1 MKLIK
6 SLLSVAIS
14 STIAFN
20 ALAADMIVYNSKI
33 DTYDGQKFSAFSVTD
48 GRFEQLTNDKEQL
61 LKEKT
66 ADTIVIDA
74 QGRRVIPGL
83 NDSHLHVVRGG
94 RFYNLETRW
103 EGIDSLATGLEMI
116 KKNAKVTPKGQWV
129 RVVGGWSPYQFKE
142 KRLPTS
148 AELTEAAPDTPVF
161 VLHLYSGGVLNK
173 KAMQVLGITK
183 NTVPPKGSYYEK
195 DANGELTGRLVAD
208 PNPMI
213 LYKTIAAL
221 PQLSAE
227 EQLNSS
233 KHYYNKLL
241 SLGVTS
247 VIDAGGGGHTFPEN
261 YQASTALAVTGELPI
276 RVSNYLFPQTPGKE
290 IQSFTQWMS
299 SYNANQDLHS
309 HMDNGYIIE
318 GGGELLA
325 WSASDYENFTSGRPD
340 LAADAEDEL
349 EKVVRLHLLQGW
361 PFRIHATYD
370 QSIERMLT
378 VFEEINKT
386 QPFNKVRWII
396 DHAETVSDKNL
407 ARIKKLGG
415 AIAVQGRMAFAGEDF
430 AKRYGK
436 QQTKRTPPIKKMLA
450 MGIPVGFGTDG
461 TRVASFNPWATYYWA
476 VSGKTVGGYTLY
488 DKTNTLDRLTALQ
501 VFTQGSAYF
510 SGEEMLKGQIEPGM
524 YADFAILNQDILTVT
539 ESKLLKTQAEL
550 TVVDGKVQYAAK
562 QSFPKLH
569 KPLQKALPAWSPVNQ

>member
-94 RFYNLETRW
+94 RFYNLEPRW
-103 EGIDSLATGLEMI
+103 VGIDSLATGLEMI

-161 VLHLYSGGVLNK
+161 ILHLYSGGVLNK

-261 YQASTALAVTGELPI
+261 YQTSTALAVTGELPI

-309 HMDNGYIIE
+309 HMDNGYVIE

-450 MGIPVGFGTDG
+450 MGIPVGFGTD

>member
-103 EGIDSLATGLEMI
+103 EDIDSLATGLEMI
-116 KKNAKVTPKGQWV
+116 KQNAKVTPKGQWV
-129 RVVGGWSPYQFKE
+129 RVIGGWSPYQFKE

-173 KAMQVLGITK
+173 KALQVLGITK

-233 KHYYNKLL
+233 KQYYNKLL

-309 HMDNGYIIE
+309 HMDNGYVIE

-450 MGIPVGFGTDG
+450 MDIPVGFGTDG

-524 YADFAILNQDILTVT
+524 YADFAILNQDILTVA

>member
-103 EGIDSLATGLEMI
+103 EGSDSLATGLEMI
-116 KKNAKVTPKGQWV
+116 KQNAKVTPKGQWV
-129 RVVGGWSPYQFKE
+129 RVIGGWSPYQFKE

-309 HMDNGYIIE
+309 HMDNGYVIE

>member
-116 KKNAKVTPKGQWV
+116 KQNAKVTPKGQWV
-129 RVVGGWSPYQFKE
+129 RVIGGWSPYQFKE

-309 HMDNGYIIE
+309 HMDNGYVIE

>member
-116 KKNAKVTPKGQWV
+116 KQNAKVTPKGQWV

-233 KHYYNKLL
+233 KHYYNKLF

-309 HMDNGYIIE
+309 HMDNGYVIE

-349 EKVVRLHLLQGW
+349 EKVVRLHLLQGG
-361 PFRIHATYD
+361 HL
-370 QSIERMLT
+370 E
-378 VFEEINKT
+378 
-386 QPFNKVRWII
+386 
-396 DHAETVSDKNL
+396 
-407 ARIKKLGG
+407 
-415 AIAVQGRMAFAGEDF
+415 
-430 AKRYGK
+430 
-436 QQTKRTPPIKKMLA
+436 
-450 MGIPVGFGTDG
+450 
-461 TRVASFNPWATYYWA
+461 
-476 VSGKTVGGYTLY
+476 YTLP
-488 DKTNTLDRLTALQ
+488 TINLL
-501 VFTQGSAYF
+501 SAC
-510 SGEEMLKGQIEPGM
+510 
-524 YADFAILNQDILTVT
+524 
-539 ESKLLKTQAEL
+539 
-550 TVVDGKVQYAAK
+550 
-562 QSFPKLH
+562 
-569 KPLQKALPAWSPVNQ
+569 